1 MKGLDLGVNSKV
13 YAAGVAPQTISALA
27 DVVGLTADTLRYYE
41 REGLLP
47 PAERS
52 PAGYRLYGPEA
63 AERLRFIKQ
72 AQRMGLR
79 LADIKELLDVRDKG
93 LCPCGHTKALVERR
107 LAEVDAEIAQLRQ
120 MRRKL
125 VELSERN
132 GRCLDVSGA
141 TWSCRVGLENVRFEQ
156 RPRRK
161 GGDR

>member
-1 MKGLDLGVNSKV
+1 VNSKV
-13 YAAGVAPQTISALA
+13 YAARVTAQTISVLA
-27 DVVGLTADTLRYYE
+27 EAVGLTADTLRYYE

-63 AERLRFIKQ
+63 AQRLRFIKQ

-107 LAEVDAEIAQLRQ
+107 LSEVEAEIAQLRQ
-120 MRRKL
+120 MRKNL
-125 VELSERN
+125 VELKERN
-132 GRCLDVSGA
+132 GGCLDVSGA
-141 TWSCRVGLENVRFEQ
+141 TWSCQVGLANVRFEK
-156 RPRRK
+156 RRTTK
-161 GGDR
+161 GGDE